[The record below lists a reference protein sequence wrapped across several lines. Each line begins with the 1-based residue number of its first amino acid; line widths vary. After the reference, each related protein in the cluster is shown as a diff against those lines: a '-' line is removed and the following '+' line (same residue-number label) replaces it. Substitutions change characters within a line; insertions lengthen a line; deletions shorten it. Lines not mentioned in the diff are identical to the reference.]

1 MEYVVLFTALAAALF
16 ASLFS
21 FFMAKKRTTSSYD
34 VVARLDKQDALL
46 NELKTKFELGD
57 RGQDFIR
64 EELVRTGRTL
74 LAMQADFEA
83 RRRSEE
89 ESRLIV
95 KRLESVIAGSYAKGR
110 AGENILREAFKH
122 FPAEMVEADFQV
134 GGRVVEFGLKL
145 YDGKVL
151 PLDSKWPATSL
162 ALALDAEE
170 DEARRRSIIADV
182 EREVGKKVREAA
194 GYIDPAKTV
203 PWAVVALPDSI
214 FSVCKRAFIE
224 AHKARVLLMSYSMA
238 VPYLLTFYS
247 LHLQYSRSIDL
258 DAVESHLAQ
267 IERQLDLAEQVIEN
281 RLARGSTM
289 VNNAYVELGQI
300 TGRIRG
306 SLGALKS
313 LEPATDTGEADEP
326 VECFADT
333 I

>member
-1 MEYVVLFTALAAALF
+1 MLF
-16 ASLFS
+16 A
-21 FFMAKKRTTSSYD
+21 AVT
-34 VVARLDKQDALL
+34 VAVSASVIAFIMSRRGGEVSPDLVIRLDKQDAVLQ
-46 NELKTKFELGD
+46 ELKTKYELGD

-74 LAMQADFEA
+74 LAMQTDLEA

-110 AGENILREAFKH
+110 AGENILREAFKQ
-122 FPAEMVEADFQV
+122 FPSEMVEADFQV
-134 GGRVVEFGLKL
+134 GGRVVEFGLRL

-162 ALALDAEE
+162 ALALDDEE

-224 AHKARVLLMSYSMA
+224 AHKARVILMSYSMA

-247 LHLQYSRSIDL
+247 LHLQYSKSIDL
-258 DAVESHLAQ
+258 DAMEAHLAQ
-267 IERQLDLAEQVIEN
+267 IVRQLDLAEQVIEN
-281 RLARGSTM
+281 KLSRGSTM

-300 TGRIRG
+300 TGKIRG

-313 LEPATDTGEADEP
+313 LDSSSTDADENREPAVRLTDT
-326 VECFADT
+326 
-333 I
+333 IL